1 MHAQDDS
8 AVLLCQSLAPRTLP
22 TAVSC
27 LAEQILLHFE
37 FSAIFHQVGMH
48 LAQMHPIK
56 LHRFNLHVFL
66 SPDQVPK
73 RFSKLPR
80 DFYITFQRT
89 FCLSSCRLYS
99 RILLHPHRRELSSKF
114 QFEFQVQFVAR
125 SVRPRPS
132 SEIHLKFLRTP
143 CLSLFRVYSRTL
155 LHPSSREPSSKF
167 KFLFKFRRTLFL
179 TSLQVCFSIP
189 AY

>member
-1 MHAQDDS
+1 
-8 AVLLCQSLAPRTLP
+8 
-22 TAVSC
+22 
-27 LAEQILLHFE
+27 
-37 FSAIFHQVGMH
+37 MH

-66 SPDQVPK
+66 SLDQVPK

-114 QFEFQVQFVAR
+114 QFEFQVQFGTVCSAPPKFR
-125 SVRPRPS
+125 DS
-132 SEIHLKFLRTP
+132 SQVFEDA
-143 CLSLFRVYSRTL
+143 LSLSV
-155 LHPSSREPSSKF
+155 SSLFENSPAPFQQGAIEQVQVSFQVSKDLVSDF
-167 KFLFKFRRTLFL
+167 V
-179 TSLQVCFSIP
+179 TSCFSIP

>member
-1 MHAQDDS
+1 
-8 AVLLCQSLAPRTLP
+8 
-22 TAVSC
+22 
-27 LAEQILLHFE
+27 
-37 FSAIFHQVGMH
+37 
-48 LAQMHPIK
+48 

-89 FCLSSCRLYS
+89 FCLSSCRVYS

-132 SEIHLKFLRTP
+132 SEILLKFQRTF

-155 LHPSSREPSSKF
+155 LHPHRRELSSKF
-167 KFLFKFRRTLFL
+167 QFKFKFKFRRTFFL
-179 TSLQVCFSIP
+179 SLLRVCLSIP
-189 AY
+189 ACWSHRNRPTKFPRTTLFLPRRRNYFQVFHLRELV